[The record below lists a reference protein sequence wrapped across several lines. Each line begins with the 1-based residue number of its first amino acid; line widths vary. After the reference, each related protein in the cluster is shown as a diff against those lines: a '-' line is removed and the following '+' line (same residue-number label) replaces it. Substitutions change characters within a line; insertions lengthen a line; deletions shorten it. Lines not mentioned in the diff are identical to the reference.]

1 MHVLNLYYL
10 LSMLI
15 IEEIVLQLRHQGERR
30 HIVSIANDPFPID
43 QHTHLR
49 GTVAYRRDAGK
60 ALRKQVPRSSHAEW
74 SPAADRPDPISLLEE
89 QNHTR
94 LEYLVPLRF
103 ERMAASPFTFLR
115 GTAIVM
121 AGDLAATPVSGI
133 RVQMCGDAHLNN
145 FGIFAT
151 PERNQVFDLNDFDET
166 LPGPWEWDVKR
177 LAASIVI
184 AGRNNGFPREI
195 NRQAVLNC
203 IATYR
208 QRMWGYGEMRH
219 LDVWYARIDYA
230 TSLEAVSSSF
240 RWWVNKQRNR
250 AVRRTHVELVPK
262 LTQEVNGQIVIKPDP
277 PLITRLED
285 DELATLLSALVEEY
299 RTTLREDRHVLLSKY
314 RYVDVAHKVV
324 GVGSVGTRCYVA
336 LLLGSDANDPLF
348 LQIKEARASVYER
361 YLGRSAYANHGER
374 VVMGQR
380 LMQASSGIFLGW
392 TRLRSID
399 YYIRQLRDMKLSVD
413 ISTLS
418 EGGFIEYCKFC
429 GWALARA
436 HARSGDPAM
445 ISGYLGQKDVFDQA
459 IAAFA
464 ESYADQTERD
474 HAALVAYVKASQ
486 ASVLN

>member
-1 MHVLNLYYL
+1 M
-10 LSMLI
+10 
-15 IEEIVLQLRHQGERR
+15 
-30 HIVSIANDPFPID
+30 SIGNDPSTVEHQTLD
-43 QHTHLR
+43 QHSHQR
-49 GTVAYRRDAGK
+49 GSVAYRRDAGK
-60 ALRKQVPRSSHAEW
+60 ALRKQVPRRSHAEW
-74 SPAADRPDPISLLEE
+74 SPTTDRPNPISLLEE
-89 QNHTR
+89 QNRTR

-103 ERMAASPFTFLR
+103 ERMSASPFTFLR

-121 AGDLAATPVSGI
+121 AADLAATPVSGI

-177 LAASIVI
+177 LAASIII
-184 AGRNNGFPREI
+184 AGRNNGFSRDV
-195 NRQAVLNC
+195 NRRAVLSC
-203 IATYR
+203 LATYR
-208 QRMWGYGEMRH
+208 QRMWEYGDMRH
-219 LDVWYARIDYA
+219 LEVWYSRIDYA
-230 TSLEAVSSSF
+230 SSLEAVSESF
-240 RWWVNKQRNR
+240 RWWVNKQSKR
-250 AVRRTHVELVPK
+250 ATRRTHVELAPK
-262 LTQEVNGQIVIKPDP
+262 LTQEVDGQISIKPDP
-277 PLITRLED
+277 PLISRLDD
-285 DELATLLSALVEEY
+285 DELTHLLGSLVEEY

-336 LLLGSDANDPLF
+336 LLLGSDSNDPLF

-399 YYIRQLRDMKLSVD
+399 YYIRQLRDMKLSID

-418 EGGFIEYCKFC
+418 EGGFNEYAKFC

-445 ISGYLGQKDVFDQA
+445 ISGYLGRRDVFDQA
-459 IAAFA
+459 IATFA
-464 ESYADQTERD
+464 ELYADQAERD
-474 HAALVAYVKASQ
+474 HAALVAYLQTTQPATLS
-486 ASVLN
+486 

>member
-1 MHVLNLYYL
+1 M
-10 LSMLI
+10 
-15 IEEIVLQLRHQGERR
+15 
-30 HIVSIANDPFPID
+30 SIANDPLPVDEYI
-43 QHTHLR
+43 HVI
-49 GTVAYRRDAGK
+49 GTVASRLAAGK
-60 ALRKQVPRSSHAEW
+60 ALRKQVPRRSHAEW
-74 SPAADRPDPISLLEE
+74 SPATDRPDPVSLLEE
-89 QNHTR
+89 QNRSR

-103 ERMAASPFTFLR
+103 ERMSVSPFTFLR

-121 AGDLAATPVSGI
+121 AADLAATPVSGI

-177 LAASIVI
+177 LAASIVV
-184 AGRNNGFPREI
+184 AGRNNAFSRDI
-195 NRQAVLNC
+195 NRQAVLSC
-203 IATYR
+203 IASYR
-208 QRMWGYGEMRH
+208 QRMWEYSQMRH
-219 LDVWYARIDYA
+219 LEVWYSRIDYA
-230 TSLEAVSSSF
+230 TSLESVSSSF
-240 RWWVNKQRNR
+240 RWWINKQSRR
-250 AVRRTHVELVPK
+250 ATRRTHVELVPK
-262 LTQEVNGQIVIKPDP
+262 LTQEVNGQILIKPDP
-277 PLITRLED
+277 PVLTRLKD
-285 DELATLLSALVEEY
+285 DELTRMLSALVQEY

-314 RYVDVAHKVV
+314 RYVDVVHKVV

-336 LLLGSDANDPLF
+336 LLLGSDINDPLF
-348 LQIKEARASVYER
+348 LQIKEAQASVYEP
-361 YLGRSAYANHGER
+361 YLGRSAFANHGQR

-399 YYIRQLRDMKLSVD
+399 FYIRQLRDMKLSVD
-413 ISTLS
+413 ISTLI
-418 EGGFIEYCKFC
+418 EGGFIEYAKFC

-464 ESYADQTERD
+464 ETYADQTERD
-474 HAALVAYVKASQ
+474 HATLVAYIKGAKAP
-486 ASVLN
+486 VLS

>member
-1 MHVLNLYYL
+1 
-10 LSMLI
+10 LSI
-15 IEEIVLQLRHQGERR
+15 T
-30 HIVSIANDPFPID
+30 NDPLRVD
-43 QHTHLR
+43 EHTHVI
-49 GTVAYRRDAGK
+49 GTVAGRRDAGK
-60 ALRKQVPRSSHAEW
+60 ALRKQVPRSSHAAW
-74 SPAADRPDPISLLEE
+74 SPAADRPDPVSLLEE
-89 QNHTR
+89 QNRTR

-103 ERMAASPFTFLR
+103 ERMSASPFTFLR

-121 AGDLAATPVSGI
+121 AADLVSTPVSGI

-177 LAASIVI
+177 LAASIVV
-184 AGRNNGFPREI
+184 AGRNNNFSRDI
-195 NRQAVLNC
+195 NRRAVLSC
-203 IATYR
+203 MASYR
-208 QRMWGYGEMRH
+208 QRMWEYSEMRH
-219 LDVWYARIDYA
+219 LEVWYSRIDYA
-230 TSLEAVSSSF
+230 SSLEAASSSF
-240 RWWVNKQRNR
+240 RWWINKQREK
-250 AVRRTHVELVPK
+250 AIRRTHVELLPK
-262 LTQEVNGQIVIKPDP
+262 LTQEVNGQILIKPDP
-277 PLITRLED
+277 PLLTRLK
-285 DELATLLSALVEEY
+285 DEELTHMLSALVEEY

-314 RYVDVAHKVV
+314 RYVDVVHKVV

-348 LQIKEARASVYER
+348 LQIKEAQASVYER
-361 YLGRSAYANHGER
+361 YIGRSAFANHGQR

-399 YYIRQLRDMKLSVD
+399 FYIRQLRDMKLSVD

-445 ISGYLGQKDVFDQA
+445 ISGYLGRRDVFDKA
-459 IAAFA
+459 IATFA
-464 ESYADQTERD
+464 ELYADQAERD
-474 HAALVAYVKASQ
+474 HAALVASIQ
-486 ASVLN
+486 ATQPSTLS